1 MEVVAQEENGEHV
14 NNGSELVKSRAS
26 DPLVYQ
32 LVRVEG
38 DGTLVPATED
48 EVMQFGHL
56 LDDGKVEDLPSVED
70 ISKVETFLPASVLCT
85 DKSNLKG
92 LSQSE
97 NIMKDEQKLHTNL
110 EDANNPNK
118 PDKNPPSQDISAE
131 TTQNS
136 TVVNTAQAS
145 ETEKTDATSTPAID
159 NPSPIP
165 DMSTVGS
172 KPNFSLLT
180 KDEICL
186 DGLSIRELQE
196 VFLATFGRRTNVKD
210 KSWLK
215 RRIAMGLTKSC
226 KVPTSNFVIKDKQI
240 VPKEGGVQYEENLQ
254 ESCETESPQEFTRK
268 RVRNANWNFEN
279 TLRDGKSRVEFL
291 SPEEDSSTS
300 KRMRKPTKRYI
311 EELSSLDNREESMRL
326 TSLFVRNNHDRPV
339 RSRVRPNREIGSLG
353 AAFRTRNDSLGGF
366 QVQVPFA
373 SRARRCRP
381 RKNLVAFMPHADSLL
396 VEDENI
402 MQEVETEKL
411 TRTMRASTHK
421 NRQLKDIANK
431 QEKEN
436 QEETVAES
444 DEVPEILPD
453 EAQSEGENANDSNH
467 DECESLPK
475 GSHMRRKHHRA
486 WTLCEVLKLVEG
498 VARYG
503 AGRWSEIRRLSFA
516 SYSYRTSVDLK
527 DKWRNL
533 LKASMAQPSVEK
545 EGKHTRKP
553 ASLPIPTSILSRVRE
568 LAELHAQAGSESP
581 TNKFTQVHGRKV
593 VQGKGSGFL

>member
-1 MEVVAQEENGEHV
+1 MEVVGQEENGEHV
-14 NNGSELVKSRAS
+14 NKGSELGKSCAS
-26 DPLVYQ
+26 DPLIYQ

-70 ISKVETFLPASVLCT
+70 ISKVESFIPANVLCT
-85 DKSNLKG
+85 GKSDLKG

-97 NIMKDEQKLHTNL
+97 NIMKDKQKLETNL

-118 PDKNPPSQDISAE
+118 PDKNPASQDISAE

-136 TVVNTAQAS
+136 TVVNNAQAS

-159 NPSPIP
+159 NPP
-165 DMSTVGS
+165 DMTTVGS

-196 VFLATFGRRTNVKD
+196 VFLATFGRQTNVKD

-226 KVPTSNFVIKDKQI
+226 KVPTSNFIIKDKQI
-240 VPKEGGVQYEENLQ
+240 VPKEGGAQYEENLQ

-279 TLRDGKSRVEFL
+279 PVSL
-291 SPEEDSSTS
+291 EEDSSTS

-326 TSLFVRNNHDRPV
+326 ASLFVRNNHDRPV
-339 RSRVRPNREIGSLG
+339 RSRVSQNREIGSNG

-381 RKNLVAFMPHADSLL
+381 RKNLVAFMPHTDSLL

-402 MQEVETEKL
+402 MQEGQTEKP
-411 TRTMRASTHK
+411 TRKIRASTHK
-421 NRQLKDIANK
+421 NRQLKDIPDK

-444 DEVPEILPD
+444 DEVPEMSPD
-453 EAQSEGENANDSNH
+453 EAQSGGENAHDSNH
-467 DECESLPK
+467 DECESVPK
-475 GSHMRRKHHRA
+475 GSHVRRKHHRA

-533 LKASMAQPSVEK
+533 LKASMAHPSVER

-553 ASLPIPTSILSRVRE
+553 ASLPIPTSILLRVRE

-581 TNKFTQVHGRKV
+581 TNKSTPVHGRKV